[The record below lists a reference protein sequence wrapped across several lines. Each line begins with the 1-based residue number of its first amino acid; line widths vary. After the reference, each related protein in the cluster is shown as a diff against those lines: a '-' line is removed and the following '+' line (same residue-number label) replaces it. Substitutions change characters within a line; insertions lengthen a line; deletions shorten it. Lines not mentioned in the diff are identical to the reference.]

1 MTNPFFG
8 IKIQFDLPFQLL
20 FHASSRH
27 PKKKNQQHFLPG
39 SPDAPAPN
47 RPDPSP
53 PCAPCG
59 TSAAADE
66 LQRLFTSAIAFSTVA
81 IQTIQGE
88 KSRIHLW
95 QISKE
100 CEYQKSIGTNSTV
113 AMLHSY
119 VTYKQLLARINH

>member
-1 MTNPFFG
+1 MTNPFFVS
-8 IKIQFDLPFQLL
+8 KSNLTFL
-20 FHASSRH
+20 FNSFSMRPHVTQKEKLDSIFSQA
-27 PKKKNQQHFLPG
+27 P
-39 SPDAPAPN
+39 PDAPAPN

-88 KSRIHLW
+88 KSRIHL
-95 QISKE
+95 
-100 CEYQKSIGTNSTV
+100 
-113 AMLHSY
+113 
-119 VTYKQLLARINH
+119 